1 MENEYNPIFFQRDI
15 VSEKPSFGQTLAA
28 SVGYSLDP
36 LFETIN
42 QTVEFGIQRQPGY
55 NAMEDL
61 GDYSMYATTLGRA
74 VSTTHMASMK
84 RTINESRERREI
96 LAQSTIGAQ
105 LVAGIFDPI
114 NLIALPFGG
123 PVVGIGKSA
132 LRVGAGTAVLQAG
145 IETALIQPFDPVQ
158 SATESAMNIGMAGI
172 FGAGFGAAFGAPMTA
187 KARAYAKTQE
197 AIETEM
203 AMLSRIENLEGVTQE
218 QILNLPQR
226 SERPLFDYSNDDLN
240 TTIQAF
246 EQSAAK
252 TEREANSI
260 QGRGRPEAVD
270 LLARVEELRDTARAY
285 KNEKVFRE
293 LEDMGVD
300 LADPYRI
307 LDSVFTN
314 SVFYK
319 AVSTPMK
326 RVLQSKYPSF
336 VKEVMT
342 KSFSDSGIAQA
353 LNSLGIATPNS
364 VYQRSA
370 ISNGKWVAA
379 HDQFIRLWASDTNAP
394 IATRLDINFGDLGRR
409 AKDVVTGNEDT
420 YKKWL
425 KTVSEKRINED
436 TNLTPNEA
444 KAVEVMNDY
453 FFTAE
458 KKLSEVGLIGNVK
471 GLKSRVELLEVE
483 ISSLKTQR
491 ENARMKKGPRA
502 KYEERLIDNRL
513 KKLDDE
519 ITQDKATLVGLEDA
533 QLKSEKTENQDI
545 FFPRFWDT
553 SSIKKNRKEF
563 YDTLY
568 RWYESNPYI
577 YEQNPRTLEYERIK
591 LSKLPENLEKR
602 VNSTIS
608 KILDE
613 TDPLNVDNIGFGYG
627 RSKHFRHRQVDIP
640 NKLVTKF
647 IITDPLAAMQTYAAR
662 IEPRYEYRRT
672 FGKDVDGV
680 MFDMETSM
688 IRKGFG
694 EEDINKMRRDY
705 MHMYDRVSGSVL
717 RNPDAINQK
726 IAFVLKEAA
735 QFSYMGSAGLAALPD
750 FGRILMEYDLDNI
763 VKGTQALMDKNMV
776 NMAVDEIRL
785 SGEAIDILRGTSHMR
800 IVEDL
805 SNNINGSEMLTSA
818 RNAFYILNGLA
829 PMTTLAKQL
838 AGIVDAHTIIDY
850 SIRYKDITPQE
861 RTWLA
866 KYGIDEKTA
875 GKIAKS
881 PWEKSTNNLYM
892 ANTREWTNISLENIV
907 AETRKTYKKAK
918 RKLIS
923 KSTEKELLTRYSRE
937 FFVDKII
944 TDPKIARTVMDSMGD
959 DFASTLGVA
968 MNYTDGVPSTIYV
981 DPIKVKATYDNFKS
995 SPRTKEEMNKRLD
1008 QQLQAGIIN
1017 EQVFIH
1023 RKQLIKNAD
1032 LIDSAD
1038 DYVEFV
1044 LLHELHHTTH
1054 RKKIGETVSEYELR
1068 IDELAYGYMRNEKE
1082 EGIKLVANKEFDARH
1097 KDAEETVSQFRV
1109 ALNSGVLNTIM
1120 SGTPADKPIITDGV
1134 VYIPINV
1141 ARPFGFAE
1149 DPKIKGYARI
1159 ENGLMGL
1166 PFQFYSYTLANVNK
1180 TVGSLA
1186 QGQIKNRALGISTS
1200 LGLAYLSLKL
1210 RTADFVWEEMSAQDK
1225 FARSFDMSG
1234 VMALYSDL
1242 MYTSMHTSLALGGPN
1257 ITGGILSPKFPQQ
1270 PSTLDAVMGLAGAG
1284 PSWASD
1290 VGRGMYQF
1298 ANGELGEGA
1307 KQIARNAPFARL
1319 WFLKDDVN
1327 QITRA
1332 WAQ

>member
-1 MENEYNPIFFQRDI
+1 MENEYNPLFFERDI
-15 VSEKPSFGQTLAA
+15 VSERPTFGQTLGA

-36 LFETIN
+36 LFETVG
-42 QTVEFGIQRQPGY
+42 QTLEFGIQRQSGY

-61 GDYSMYATTLGRA
+61 GDYSMYASTLGRA
-74 VSTTHMASMK
+74 VNTMHMASMK
-84 RTINESRERREI
+84 RAIDESRERREI
-96 LAQSTIGAQ
+96 LAQSTLGAQ

-132 LRVGAGTAVLQAG
+132 LRVGAGTAALQTG
-145 IETALIQPFDPVQ
+145 IEVGLVQPFDALQ
-158 SATESAMNIGMAGI
+158 TAEESAMNIGMAAI
-172 FGAGFGAAFGAPMTA
+172 FGAGFGAAFGAPITA
-187 KARAYAKTQE
+187 KARAYARTQQ
-197 AIETEM
+197 AIKEEM

-218 QILNLPQR
+218 QLLNLPQR
-226 SERPLFDYSNDDLN
+226 SERPLFDKSDDDLN
-240 TTIQAF
+240 TTIKSF
-246 EQSAAK
+246 ERTASK
-252 TEREANSI
+252 TEQEANSY
-260 QGRGRPEAVD
+260 QGQGRPETGN
-270 LLARVEELRDTARAY
+270 LLARAEELRGVARSY
-285 KNEKVFRE
+285 RNEKAFRE

-307 LDSVFTN
+307 LDSAFTN

-326 RVLQSKYPSF
+326 RVLQSKYPTF

-342 KSFSDSGIAQA
+342 KSFSDSGVAQA

-364 VYQRSA
+364 VAQKA
-370 ISNGKWVAA
+370 AVSNGRWVAA
-379 HDQFIRLWASDTNAP
+379 HDQFMRLWASDTNAP
-394 IATRLDINFGDLGRR
+394 IATRLDINLGDLGRR
-409 AKDVVTGNEDT
+409 AKDIFTGNEDT

-425 KTVSEKRINED
+425 KNVSEKRIAED

-444 KAVEVMNDY
+444 KAVEIINDY
-453 FFTAE
+453 FSTAE
-458 KKLSEVGLIGNVK
+458 KKLSEVGLIGNAK
-471 GLKSRVELLEVE
+471 GLKARIENLEAE
-483 ISSLKTQR
+483 ISQLKTQR
-491 ENARMKKGPRA
+491 ENARMKRTPRGA
-502 KYEERLIDNRL
+502 YEARLVDDRL
-513 KKLDDE
+513 TKLSNDIAEDR
-519 ITQDKATLVGLEDA
+519 TSLTALEGS
-533 QLKSEKTENQDI
+533 QLKSETQDI

-553 SSIKKNRKEF
+553 SAIKKNRKEF

-568 RWYESNPYI
+568 RWYQENPYI
-577 YEQNPRTLEYERIK
+577 YEKNPRTLEFERIT
-591 LSKLPENLEKR
+591 LSKNPENLDKR
-602 VNSTIS
+602 VNSTIA
-608 KILDE
+608 KILNE

-688 IRKGFG
+688 IRKGFS

-717 RNPDAINQK
+717 RDPDAINQK

-750 FGRILMEYDLDNI
+750 FGRIVMEYDLDNVI
-763 VKGTQALMDKNMV
+763 KGTQAIMDKNMV
-776 NMAVDEIRL
+776 NMTVDEVRL
-785 SGEAIDILRGTSHMR
+785 AGEAIDILRGTSHMR
-800 IVEDL
+800 LMEDL
-805 SNNINGSEMLTSA
+805 SNNINSSELLTNA

-829 PMTTLAKQL
+829 PMTTIAKQL
-838 AGIVDAHTIIDY
+838 SGIIDAHTIIDY
-850 SIRYKDITPQE
+850 SIRYKSITPQE
-861 RTWLA
+861 KTWLA
-866 KYGIDEKTA
+866 RYGIDQKTA
-875 GKIAKS
+875 AKIAKS

-892 ANTREWTNISLENIV
+892 ANTREWTNISLDKII
-907 AETRKTYKKAK
+907 AETRKTYKKVKA
-918 RKLIS
+918 KLIS
-923 KSTEKELLTRYSRE
+923 KSTEKELLSRYSQE
-937 FFVDKII
+937 FFVDRII
-944 TDPKIARTVMDSMGD
+944 TDPKIARSIMDSND
-959 DFASTLGVA
+959 LENALGIA

-981 DPIKVKATYDNFKS
+981 DPIRVKSVYDNFKS
-995 SPRTKEEMNKRLD
+995 SPRTKDEMVKRLD
-1008 QQLQAGIIN
+1008 DLLKEGTIS
-1017 EQVFIH
+1017 EEIH
-1023 RKQLIKNAD
+1023 VHRNQLIKNAD

-1038 DYVEFV
+1038 DYVEFI

-1054 RKKIGETVSEYELR
+1054 RRKIDETITEYEQR
-1068 IDELAYGYMRNEKE
+1068 IDELAYAYMRNEKE
-1082 EGIKLVANKEFDARH
+1082 EGIKLAANKKYDIQFRE
-1097 KDAEETVSQFRV
+1097 AEETVSQFRV

-1134 VYIPINV
+1134 AYLPMTV
-1141 ARPFGFAE
+1141 AKQFGFTE

-1180 TVGSLA
+1180 TMASFA
-1186 QGQIKNRALGISTS
+1186 QGQVKNRTLGIATS

-1210 RTADFVWEEMSAQDK
+1210 RTPDFVWEEMSAQDR

-1234 VMALYSDL
+1234 LMALYSDL
-1242 MYTSMHTSLALGGPN
+1242 MYTGMHTSLALGGPN
-1257 ITGGILSPKFPQQ
+1257 ITGGILSPKFPQE
-1270 PSTLDAVMGLAGAG
+1270 PSTLDAVTGLAGAG
-1284 PSWASD
+1284 PSWATD

-1298 ANGELGEGA
+1298 ANGEYGEGA

-1319 WFLKDDVN
+1319 WFLKDDIN

>member
-1 MENEYNPIFFQRDI
+1 MENEYNPLFFERDI
-15 VSEKPSFGQTLAA
+15 VSESPSFGKTLGA

-36 LFETIN
+36 LFETVG
-42 QTVEFGIQRQPGY
+42 QTLEFGIQREVGY
-55 NAMEDL
+55 NAMEDMS
-61 GDYSMYATTLGRA
+61 GYEMYATTLGRA
-74 VSTTHMASMK
+74 VNPLHMASLK
-84 RTINESRERREI
+84 RTINESSSRREI
-96 LAQSTIGAQ
+96 LSQSSLGAQ

-123 PVVGIGKSA
+123 PTIGIGKSA
-132 LRVGAGTAVLQAG
+132 LRVGAGTAVLQGG
-145 IETALIQPFDPVQ
+145 IEAGLVQPFDALQ
-158 SATESAMNIGMAGI
+158 TAQESAINIGMAGI

-187 KARAYAKTQE
+187 KARAQAKTEIAIQE
-197 AIETEM
+197 EM
-203 AMLSRIENLEGVTQE
+203 TMLSRIDNLEGVTRE
-218 QILNLPQR
+218 DMINLPQR
-226 SERPLFDYSNDDLN
+226 SERPFFNLSNDDLN
-240 TTIQAF
+240 TTIKSF
-246 EQSAAK
+246 ENSASKA
-252 TEREANSI
+252 EQEANSI
-260 QGRGRPEAVD
+260 QGTGRQEAGN
-270 LLARVEELRDTARAY
+270 LLERAQELRETARGY
-285 KNEKVFRE
+285 KNEKAFRE

-300 LADPYRI
+300 LADPYKI
-307 LDSVFTN
+307 LESAFTN

-336 VKEVMT
+336 VKEMMV
-342 KSFSDSGIAQA
+342 KSFSDSGVGLA

-364 VYQRSA
+364 VYQKA
-370 ISNGKWVAA
+370 AVSNGRWVAA

-394 IATRLDINFGDLGRR
+394 LATKLDINFGDLGRR
-409 AKDVVTGNEDT
+409 AMRSEDT

-425 KTVSEKRINED
+425 GRVSEKRIKNEND
-436 TNLTPNEA
+436 LTANEA
-444 KAVEVMNDY
+444 KAIEIINAY
-453 FFTAE
+453 FLDAE
-458 KKLSEVGLIGNVK
+458 TKLSDVGLIGNVK
-471 GLKSRVELLEVE
+471 GIKAKIDQLEVE

-491 ENARMKKGPRA
+491 ENARMRKTGRGA
-502 KYEERLIDNRL
+502 YEARLIDDRL
-513 KKLDDE
+513 TKLSNDIAE
-519 ITQDKATLVGLEDA
+519 DKTTLIALEDSK
-533 QLKSEKTENQDI
+533 LKSERVEDQDI

-563 YDTLY
+563 YNTLY
-568 RWYESNPYI
+568 NWYQANPYI
-577 YEQNPRTLEYERIK
+577 YEKNPRTLEFERIK
-591 LSKLPENLEKR
+591 LSLTPENLEKR
-602 VNSTIS
+602 VNKTIS

-613 TDPLNVDNIGFGYG
+613 IDPLNVDSIGFGYG

-647 IITDPLAAMQTYAAR
+647 IITDPLAAMQTYSAR
-662 IEPRYEYRRT
+662 IEPRYEYRKT

-680 MFDMETSM
+680 IFDMEMEM
-688 IRKGFG
+688 IRKQFKQ
-694 EEDINKMRRDY
+694 EDINKMRRDY

-750 FGRILMEYDLDNI
+750 FGRIVMEYDLDNI

-776 NMAVDEIRL
+776 NLTVDEVRL
-785 SGEAIDILRGTSHMR
+785 AGEAIDILRGTSHMR
-800 IVEDL
+800 LVEDL
-805 SNNINGSEMLTSA
+805 SNSVNSNELLTSA

-829 PMTTLAKQL
+829 PMTTIAKQL
-838 AGIVDAHTIIDY
+838 SGIIDAHTIIDY
-850 SIRYKDITPQE
+850 SIRYKTITPQE
-861 RTWLA
+861 KTWLA

-892 ANTREWTNISLENIV
+892 ANTREWTNISLESIV

-937 FFVDKII
+937 FFVDRII
-944 TDPKIARTVMDSMGD
+944 TDPKIARTVMDSND
-959 DFASTLGVA
+959 LENALGVA
-968 MNYTDGVPSTIYV
+968 MIYTDGVPSTIYV
-981 DPIKVKATYDNFKS
+981 DPIRVKSVYDNFKS
-995 SPRTKEEMNKRLD
+995 SPRTKDEMVKRLD
-1008 QQLQAGIIN
+1008 DLLKEGTIS
-1017 EQVFIH
+1017 EQVHIH
-1023 RKQLIKNAD
+1023 RNQLIKNAD

-1054 RKKIGETVSEYELR
+1054 REKIGETISEYELR

-1134 VYIPINV
+1134 AYLPMTV
-1141 ARPFGFAE
+1141 AKQFGFTE

-1180 TVGSLA
+1180 TVASLA

-1200 LGLAYLSLKL
+1200 IGLAYLSLKL

-1242 MYTSMHTSLALGGPN
+1242 MYTGMHTSLALGGPN

-1298 ANGELGEGA
+1298 ANGEFGEGA

>member
-1 MENEYNPIFFQRDI
+1 MENKYNPLFFERDI
-15 VSEKPSFGQTLAA
+15 VSEKPTFGKTVSA

-36 LFETIN
+36 LFETVG
-42 QTVEFGIQRQPGY
+42 QTFEFGMQRESGY
-55 NAMEDL
+55 NAMEDMR
-61 GDYSMYATTLGRA
+61 GYEMYATTLGRA
-74 VSTTHMASMK
+74 VNPLHMASLK
-84 RTINESRERREI
+84 RTINESSSRREI
-96 LAQSTIGAQ
+96 LSQSSLGAQ

-123 PVVGIGKSA
+123 PTIGIARSA
-132 LRVGAGTAVLQAG
+132 LRVGAGTAVLQGG
-145 IETALIQPFDPVQ
+145 IEAGLVQPFDALQ
-158 SATESAMNIGMAGI
+158 TAQESAINIGMAGI

-187 KARAYAKTQE
+187 KARAQARTEIAIQE
-197 AIETEM
+197 EM
-203 AMLSRIENLEGVTQE
+203 TMLSRIDNLEGVTRE
-218 QILNLPQR
+218 QMINLPQR
-226 SERPLFDYSNDDLN
+226 SERPLFDKSDDDLN
-240 TTIQAF
+240 TTIKSF
-246 EQSAAK
+246 EDSASR
-252 TEREANSI
+252 TEQEANSI
-260 QGRGRPEAVD
+260 QGQGRPEAAN
-270 LLARVEELRDTARAY
+270 LLERAEELRGMARSY
-285 KNEKVFRE
+285 RNEKAFRE

-300 LADPYRI
+300 LADPYKI
-307 LDSVFTN
+307 LESAFTN

-336 VKEVMT
+336 VKEMMV
-342 KSFSDSGIAQA
+342 KSFSDSGVALA

-370 ISNGKWVAA
+370 VANGKWVAA

-394 IATRLDINFGDLGRR
+394 LATKLDINFGDLGRR
-409 AKDVVTGNEDT
+409 AMGSDDT

-425 KTVSEKRINED
+425 GRVSEKRIKDD
-436 TNLTPNEA
+436 TDLTPNEA
-444 KAVEVMNDY
+444 KAIEVMNAY
-453 FFTAE
+453 FLDAE
-458 KKLSEVGLIGNVK
+458 TKLSEVGLIGNAK
-471 GLKSRVELLEVE
+471 GIKAKIDQLEAE

-491 ENARMKKGPRA
+491 ENARMRRTGRGA
-502 KYEERLIDNRL
+502 YESRLIDDRL
-513 KKLDDE
+513 TKLSNDIAEDR
-519 ITQDKATLVGLEDA
+519 TTLIALEDSN
-533 QLKSEKTENQDI
+533 LKSERTEDQDI
-545 FFPRFWDT
+545 FFPRFWD
-553 SSIKKNRKEF
+553 SSAIKKNRKEF
-563 YDTLY
+563 YDILY
-568 RWYESNPYI
+568 NWYQANPFI
-577 YEQNPRTLEYERIK
+577 YEKNPRTLEFERIK
-591 LSKLPENLEKR
+591 LSVTPENLEKR
-602 VNSTIS
+602 VNKTIS

-613 TDPLNVDNIGFGYG
+613 EDPLNIDNIGFGYG

-647 IITDPLAAMQTYAAR
+647 IITDPLAAMQTYSAR
-662 IEPRYEYRRT
+662 IEPRYEYRKA

-680 MFDMETSM
+680 IFDMEMEM
-688 IRKGFG
+688 IRKQFTQ
-694 EEDINKMRRDY
+694 EDINKMRRDY

-717 RNPDAINQK
+717 RNPEAINQK

-750 FGRILMEYDLDNI
+750 FGRIVMEYDLDNV

-776 NMAVDEIRL
+776 NMTVDEVRL
-785 SGEAIDILRGTSHMR
+785 AGEAIDILRGTAHMR
-800 IVEDL
+800 LVEDL
-805 SNNINGSEMLTSA
+805 SNNVNSNELLTSA

-829 PMTTLAKQL
+829 PMTTIAKQL
-838 AGIVDAHTIIDY
+838 SGIIDAHTIIDY
-850 SIRYKDITPQE
+850 SIRYKSITPQE
-861 RTWLA
+861 KTWLA
-866 KYGIDEKTA
+866 RYGIDQKIA
-875 GKIAKS
+875 AKIAKS

-892 ANTREWTNISLENIV
+892 ANTREWTNISLDKII
-907 AETRKTYKKAK
+907 AETRKTYKKVKA
-918 RKLIS
+918 KLIS
-923 KSTEKELLTRYSRE
+923 KSTEKELLTRYSQE
-937 FFVDKII
+937 FFVDRII
-944 TDPKIARTVMDSMGD
+944 TDPKVARSIMDSKD
-959 DFASTLGVA
+959 LENALGIA

-981 DPIKVKATYDNFKS
+981 DPIRVKSVYDNFKS
-995 SPRTKEEMNKRLD
+995 SPRTKDEMIKRLD
-1008 QQLQAGIIN
+1008 DLLKEGTIS
-1017 EQVFIH
+1017 EEVHVH
-1023 RKQLIKNAD
+1023 RNQLIKNAD

-1038 DYVEFV
+1038 DYVEFI

-1054 RKKIGETVSEYELR
+1054 RRKIDETITEYEQR
-1068 IDELAYGYMRNEKE
+1068 IDELAYAYMRNEKE
-1082 EGIKLVANKEFDARH
+1082 EGIKLAANKKYDIQFRE
-1097 KDAEETVSQFRV
+1097 AEETVSQFRV

-1134 VYIPINV
+1134 AYLPMTV
-1141 ARPFGFAE
+1141 AKQFGFVE

-1180 TVGSLA
+1180 TVASLA
-1186 QGQIKNRALGISTS
+1186 QGQIKNRALGIATS

-1210 RTADFVWEEMSAQDK
+1210 RTADFVWDEMSAQDK

-1242 MYTSMHTSLALGGPN
+1242 MYTGMHTSLALGGPN
-1257 ITGGILSPKFPQQ
+1257 ITGGILSPKFPQE

-1298 ANGELGEGA
+1298 ANGEYGEGA